1 MRRWEMYEGGVAGGA
16 AGSAALLPVTGLSIG
31 WQLVLGATLIL
42 GGMALLRLAPRPQ
55 RRRS

>member
-1 MRRWEMYEGGVAGGA
+1 MYEGGVAGGA